1 MTGPL
6 TKTGADA
13 PLGPNDDDAQPGAA
27 RDAAAGGEKPPAPT
41 LVRPTTAD
49 APAETGRD
57 AATSPEEAVYAPAAA
72 AEALSAANLI
82 TPPAARATVAPALT
96 LLIRALGL
104 FALIG
109 WSVGVVLSTLMVK
122 GSLDP
127 FLLSNF
133 LGNSGRM
140 FMLLT
145 MAAGAGAALAVSG
158 VCYLRM
164 RKSPDAAARLYDA
177 GKRLSPIA
185 LLGFLP
191 FLFRWRTW
199 FGRDLTFLYMVAL
212 FSLAARTA
220 LKAALSSPPVGRGP
234 RAHAFWRLASA
245 PFAPF
250 REALALR
257 RWRHLPL
264 AIVVIGAAI
273 YATLFSIYTLTFH
286 HNLRTA
292 AYDLGLED
300 NLIYNVLH
308 GIGFFRSTPFSGPTG
323 SHFGNHATFFAYVIA
338 PFYALAPGAGTLLF
352 IQSLMIGVAAIPLFL
367 FARRHLG
374 PWAACLI
381 AVLYLLYPPNHG
393 ANLYEFHYIPF
404 GAFFLWMTLF
414 LFESRRDRLGIVFTI
429 LAMSV
434 REDIGGM
441 GVCIL
446 GAYLL
451 ISGSRPRVGLTLA
464 IAGGL
469 QFCLLKLV
477 FMPLVLGGESFI
489 TFYKDLEPIGQ
500 QNFGGVIKTVF
511 GNPFYTLHT
520 LIERDKL
527 LYMLQYL
534 VPLAFLPLK
543 RPIIILLIVP
553 GFLFTVLST
562 GYAPLIQT
570 TFQYTFY
577 WTVFLFIGLVG
588 VLDRKNSPQL
598 SDAEHTVRKRAA
610 LFAMACAMIPVSYQS
625 GAIFQRNTA
634 KGGFSMYNF
643 DTTARDL
650 EDRKNFAE
658 IVKLIPKRGTVS
670 ASDNLVPQI
679 SARPVAY
686 TLRFSIFDAEYLLFF
701 SDPGRIDSLE
711 RAKVTDALMAGEFGV
726 MDVRPPF
733 AVAKRGYATTLNDRV
748 LSMWGMRMQALPP
761 GHP

>member
-6 TKTGADA
+6 TSKGAEELPLDEEKATEVAA
-13 PLGPNDDDAQPGAA
+13 PTAV
-27 RDAAAGGEKPPAPT
+27 AGVLPAPTAPPAPPSS
-41 LVRPTTAD
+41 LPPTEP
-49 APAETGRD
+49 APEEA
-57 AATSPEEAVYAPAAA
+57 SPEEAVYAR
-72 AEALSAANLI
+72 SAAVAAL
-82 TPPAARATVAPALT
+82 TPAPGPVPAVALPPLT
-96 LLIRALGL
+96 LLVRALAL
-104 FALIG
+104 TALIG
-109 WSVGVVLSTLMVK
+109 WSVGVVLGTLLMK

-127 FLLSNF
+127 FLTQNL
-133 LGNSGRM
+133 LGTAGRM
-140 FMLLT
+140 FLLAM
-145 MAAGAGAALAVSG
+145 MAGGAGLSVAVAG
-158 VCYLRM
+158 VVYLRR
-164 RKSPDAAARLYDA
+164 RKQPGAAARFYDA
-177 GKRLSPIA
+177 AKRWSPLA
-185 LLGFLP
+185 LVGFLP

-199 FGRDLTFLYMVAL
+199 NGREFTFLLMVAL
-212 FSLAARTA
+212 FSLAAYAA
-220 LKAALSSPPVGRGP
+220 LKASLSSPPVLTGRRGQ
-234 RAHAFWRLASA
+234 AFWRTLAR

-257 RWRHLPL
+257 RWRRLPL
-264 AIVVIGAAI
+264 ALVMVGAAG
-273 YATLFSIYTLTFH
+273 YATLFSVYTLTFH
-286 HNLRTA
+286 RNLRTA

-300 NLIYNVLH
+300 NLIWNCLH

-338 PFYALAPGAGTLLF
+338 PFYALAQGAGTLLF

-367 FARRHLG
+367 FARRHVG
-374 PWAACLI
+374 DWAACLI
-381 AVLYLLYPPNHG
+381 ALLYLLYPPNHG

-404 GAFFLWMTLF
+404 GAFFLWMSLY
-414 LFESRRDRLGIVFTI
+414 LFESRHDRLGTIVVI

-441 GVCIL
+441 GVAIL

-451 ISGSRPRVGLTLA
+451 MSGERPRVGLILA

-489 TFYKDLEPIGQ
+489 TFYKDLEPVGQ
-500 QNFGGVIKTVF
+500 QNFSGVIKTVF

-534 VPLAFLPLK
+534 VPLAFLPLR
-543 RPIIILLIVP
+543 RPIFLLLIIP

-588 VLDRKNSPQL
+588 VLDRKNWPQL
-598 SDAEHTVRKRAA
+598 SDADQLVRKRAA

-634 KGGFSMYNF
+634 KGGFSPYNF
-643 DTTARDL
+643 ETTPRDL
-650 EDRKNFAE
+650 VDRKTFADL
-658 IVKLIPKRGTVS
+658 VKQIPPRASIS

-679 SARPVAY
+679 SNRPVAY
-686 TLRFSIFDAEYLLFF
+686 TLRFSVFDAEYILFF
-701 SDPGRIDSLE
+701 SDPARIDFQE
-711 RAKVTDALMAGEFGV
+711 RSKVTDALTSGEFGV
-726 MDVRPPF
+726 VDVRPPF
-733 AVAKRGYATTLNDRV
+733 AVAKRGHSTALNDSV
-748 LSMWGMRMQALPP
+748 LGPWGMRMPSLPP
-761 GHP
+761 HP

>member
-6 TKTGADA
+6 TSKGAEDPALGEQATGVAGPTA
-13 PLGPNDDDAQPGAA
+13 PG
-27 RDAAAGGEKPPAPT
+27 
-41 LVRPTTAD
+41 
-49 APAETGRD
+49 PAE
-57 AATSPEEAVYAPAAA
+57 ATSPEEAVYAGSAAVAALEAPAAVA
-72 AEALSAANLI
+72 GAPSAALSPDL
-82 TPPAARATVAPALT
+82 PALT
-96 LLIRALGL
+96 LLARALGL
-104 FALIG
+104 YALIG
-109 WSVGVVLSTLMVK
+109 WSVGVVLGTILMK

-127 FLLSNF
+127 FLTSNL
-133 LGNSGRM
+133 LGNAGRM
-140 FMLLT
+140 FLLVA
-145 MAAGAGAALAVSG
+145 MAGGAMVSVAVAGVVYLRRRKRPGAAL
-158 VCYLRM
+158 RF
-164 RKSPDAAARLYDA
+164 YDA

-185 LLGFLP
+185 LVGFLP
-191 FLFRWRTW
+191 FLFRWHTW
-199 FGRDLTFLYMVAL
+199 TGRDLTFLYLVAL
-212 FSLAARTA
+212 FSLAAYA
-220 LKAALSSPPVGRGP
+220 SLKASLSSPPVATGP
-234 RAHAFWRLASA
+234 RGQAFWRALAR

-257 RWRHLPL
+257 RWRRLPL
-264 AIVVIGAAI
+264 AIVVIASAA
-273 YATLFSIYTLTFH
+273 YATLFSVYTLTFH
-286 HNLRTA
+286 RNLRTA

-300 NLIYNVLH
+300 NLVWNVLH

-323 SHFGNHATFFAYVIA
+323 SHFGNHATFFSYVIA
-338 PFYALAPGAGTLLF
+338 PFYALAQGAGTLLF
-352 IQSLMIGVAAIPLFL
+352 IQSLMIGMAAIPLFL
-367 FARRHLG
+367 FARRHVG
-374 PWAACLI
+374 QWAACLI

-404 GAFFLWMTLF
+404 GAFFLWMSLF
-414 LFESRRDRLGIVFTI
+414 LFESRRDRLGTLFVI

-434 REDIGGM
+434 REDIGGA
-441 GVCIL
+441 GVAVL

-451 ISGSRPRVGLTLA
+451 ISGERPRVGLVLA

-489 TFYKDLEPIGQ
+489 TFYKDLEPAGQ

-534 VPLAFLPLK
+534 VPLAFLPLR
-543 RPIIILLIVP
+543 RPIFLLLIIP

-588 VLDRKNSPQL
+588 VLDRKSWPRL
-598 SDAEHTVRKRAA
+598 SDAEHLVRKRAA
-610 LFAMACAMIPVSYQS
+610 LLAMTCAMIPVSYQS

-634 KGGFSMYNF
+634 KGGFSPYNF
-643 DTTARDL
+643 ETTPRDL
-650 EDRKNFAE
+650 ADRKTFAE
-658 IVKLIPKRGTVS
+658 IVKLIPPRASVT

-679 SARPVAY
+679 SNRPVAY
-686 TLRFSIFDAEYLLFF
+686 TLRFSVFDAEYILFF
-701 SDPGRIDSLE
+701 SDPGRIEFQE
-711 RAKVTDALMAGEFGV
+711 RGKVTEALTSGEFGV
-726 MDVRPPF
+726 VDVKPPF
-733 AVAKRGYATTLNDRV
+733 AVAKRGYSTALNDRV
-748 LSMWGMRMQALPP
+748 LMPWGMRMPAAPP
-761 GHP
+761 HP